1 MSMSLGAELSHQTT
15 DSKLPES
22 GLGALQGDVWLTI
35 QTYQAQSLIR
45 GRRAADGK
53 PAIIGLI
60 GFADRLKSL
69 WHAIRFDDPYADWWL
84 LKVEEGIAD
93 IRAQLGGLQQRMAAL
108 MATPSSSLE
117 FVVAQSSRPQRV
129 SLQFANPYA
138 FRAAQ
143 LLGEYDQLMC
153 ADRTLRHLGI
163 EMPMDLV
170 EQVAASG
177 RWVRRI
183 FALPLGYHCLDICRQ
198 DVRQQTPMAIR
209 ARERMG
215 DLPGDILHGE
225 RLPALRPVVYRQIEG
240 SARQGG
246 DEA

>member
-1 MSMSLGAELSHQTT
+1 MSSSAELPYQTT

-22 GLGALQGDVWLTI
+22 QLGALQGDVWLTI
-35 QTYQAQSLIR
+35 QTYQAQGLIR

-69 WHAIRFDDPYADWWL
+69 WQAIRFDDPYADWWL

-143 LLGEYDQLMC
+143 LLGEYDHLMC

-163 EMPMDLV
+163 EMPTDLV
-170 EQVAASG
+170 
-177 RWVRRI
+177 
-183 FALPLGYHCLDICRQ
+183 
-198 DVRQQTPMAIR
+198 
-209 ARERMG
+209 
-215 DLPGDILHGE
+215 
-225 RLPALRPVVYRQIEG
+225 
-240 SARQGG
+240 
-246 DEA
+246 